1 MPLKAGGRRGTVRG
15 FWGYFGAF
23 LAAAHSRETAKSI
36 DSTKKFRLYF
46 YFARLCIL

>member
-1 MPLKAGGRRGTVRG
+1 MPLKAGGRGAMQG
-15 FWGYFGAF
+15 LFGYFGAF